1 MQTRPAAA
9 VINLFGLRIQAA
21 AAHGSHRNQL
31 NRPDFHLRAEAAF
44 RRIGYRY
51 DEPPLANRD

>member
-21 AAHGSHRNQL
+21 AAHGSYRNQL
-31 NRPDFHLRAEAAF
+31 NGPDFHLRAEAALG
-44 RRIGYRY
+44 RSGY
-51 DEPPLANRD
+51 